1 VKVSVRMG
9 GSKAEARG
17 WPCSV
22 SIGIVQSVC
31 LQYRRQRDGETT
43 QIEIADKDQCNVQLA
58 VSGCQ
63 SVTWAACHS
72 LPSGG
77 PVWCVVARLAISMGG
92 MNMKYTYIGLRRLI
106 HMM

>member
-31 LQYRRQRDGETT
+31 LQ
-43 QIEIADKDQCNVQLA
+43 CNVQLA
-58 VSGCQ
+58 VSGRQ

-77 PVWCVVARLAISMGG
+77 PVWCVVARLAISMWG
-92 MNMKYTYIGLRRLI
+92 MNMNI
-106 HMM
+106 HILD